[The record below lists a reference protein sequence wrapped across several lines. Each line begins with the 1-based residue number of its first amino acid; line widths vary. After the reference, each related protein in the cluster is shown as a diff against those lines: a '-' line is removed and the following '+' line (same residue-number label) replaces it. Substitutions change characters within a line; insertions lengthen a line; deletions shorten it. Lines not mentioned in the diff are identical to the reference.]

1 MTFDLIDKQIKSFYI
16 NTCKWMFI
24 ISLILVPIILGLC
37 FVSLYLII
45 PLVIDIIICIISLIF
60 YIKNKKIYNQKIQ
73 VLAYEFNLLENGKI
87 KGTLKRNNLQ
97 YGFVRVGFFF
107 PFRFVYKK
115 CLVIYQNIEIYK
127 EMKYRD
133 YVEKSNLIIIQ
144 NTKTINEI
152 FKLIV
157 NK

>member
-1 MTFDLIDKQIKSFYI
+1 MTFDLIDKQIKDFYI
-16 NTCKWMFI
+16 NTFKWMFI
-24 ISLILVPIILGLC
+24 VSLILVPIIFGLC
-37 FVSLYLII
+37 FVSSYLII
-45 PLVIDIIICIISLIF
+45 ALIVDIIVSIVSLVF
-60 YIKNKKIYNQKIQ
+60 FIKNKRIYNQKIQ
-73 VLAYEFNLLENGKI
+73 VLAYEFNLLDNGKI